1 MIDKET
7 GIKMCCHQ
15 SDILKVNTFT
25 QNWYALLVCVCS
37 SETNSVAQACSSMGI
52 KLKAEQFKQ
61 FNNLSTL
68 NKIEVKKLY
77 EKLRSVRKVAIE
89 LDCNQMVLA
98 KFMIRNGIERNMTRH
113 KISDKYNKTE
123 IIKLRKAGK
132 GSVYIAK
139 ILGYEYASLY
149 KYVCEIEKNRG

>member
-1 MIDKET
+1 MLDKEA
-7 GIKMCCHQ
+7 GIKMSCHQ

-25 QNWYALLVCVCS
+25 QNWYALLVCVVS
-37 SETNSVAQACSSMGI
+37 SETNSVSQACSSMGI
-52 KLKAEQFKQ
+52 KLKAEQFKRL
-61 FNNLSTL
+61 NLSTL

-77 EKLRSVRKVAIE
+77 EKLKSVRKVAIE

-98 KFMIRNGIERNMTRH
+98 KFMIRNGIERNMIRH

-123 IIKLRKAGK
+123 IIRLRKEGK

-139 ILGYEYASLY
+139 IMGYEYASLY
-149 KYVCEIEKNRG
+149 NFVCEIEKNRG

>member
-1 MIDKET
+1 MIDKEM
-7 GIKMCCHQ
+7 GIKMVCHQ
-15 SDILKVNTFT
+15 SDILKINTFT

-52 KLKAEQFKQ
+52 KL
-61 FNNLSTL
+61 TL
-68 NKIEVKKLY
+68 NKIEVKDLY
-77 EKLRSVRKVAIE
+77 EKLGSVRKVAIE

-98 KFMIRNGIERNMTRH
+98 KFMIRNEIERNVKRH

-123 IIKLRKAGK
+123 IIRLRKEGK

-139 ILGYEYASLY
+139 TMGYEYASLY
-149 KYVCEIEKNRG
+149 NFVCEIEKNRG